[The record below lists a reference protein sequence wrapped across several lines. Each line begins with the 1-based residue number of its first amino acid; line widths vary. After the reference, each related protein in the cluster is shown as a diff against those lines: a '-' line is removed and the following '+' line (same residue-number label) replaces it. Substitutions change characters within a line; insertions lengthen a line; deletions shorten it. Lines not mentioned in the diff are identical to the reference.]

1 MLRQDDFLKG
11 QLVMYGWRAGHK
23 YGGHLA
29 STAIMNVIANRV
41 KLGWGSW
48 LEVIHDMPLKSAIV
62 EKSDEMP
69 LLWDPVFIKLLHAVE
84 GVFDSSSPDLSNGAV
99 YFVDLAEPVTNPWFQ
114 EKILDHLE
122 IHRRV
127 ADLNSL
133 TFFV

>member
-1 MLRQDDFLKG
+1 
-11 QLVMYGWRAGHK
+11 
-23 YGGHLA
+23 
-29 STAIMNVIANRV
+29 
-41 KLGWGSW
+41 
-48 LEVIHDMPLKSAIV
+48 MPLKSAIV